1 MATRD
6 EPQPTNVDQLLPD
19 DDGTLTA
26 AQEAGLLAS
35 DSLESPSIILESPPP
50 ASIGKSYAFD
60 FAHGHF
66 YPNVSGGVQATVG
79 LTTLR
84 YWVEKCLNTPKGAF
98 PIHDDDYGLEGM
110 DEIIGRQFDAGTV
123 ANLGQWV
130 TDALLYHPNISRVVG
145 FQAAQDPS
153 DETLFVSF
161 TVVTDQ
167 GDTVAFEDL
176 SLA

>member
-1 MATRD
+1 MATR
-6 EPQPTNVDQLLPD
+6 EEWPTNVDQLLPD

-26 AQEAGLLAS
+26 AQEAGLIAA
-35 DSLESPSIILESPPP
+35 DSLDAPSLVVEAPTSP
-50 ASIGKSYAFD
+50 SIGKSYAFD

-66 YPNVSGGVQATVG
+66 YPSSSGGVQSTLG

-84 YWVEKCLNTPKGAF
+84 FWVEKCLSTPKGAF

-110 DEIIGRQFDAGTV
+110 DEIIGRQYDAGVV
-123 ANLGQWV
+123 ADLGRWI
-130 TDALLYHPNISRVVG
+130 TEALLYHPSIASVTN
-145 FQAAQDPS
+145 FQAAQDPN

-167 GDTVAFEDL
+167 GDALTFEE
-176 SLA
+176 LAIA